1 MGPRCLDDAGSRSNP
16 IVKLCGESSDRIPKR
31 LPPVVRLNLESGGEI
46 QRSAAIIAS
55 SVRYDGGTDE
65 QGNPIEVVSRLK
77 DTVMA
82 AADRQRRDPLSFISN
97 REVFGDLIDNEQYV
111 TVLRN
116 VAEARRGRLLKTG

>member
-1 MGPRCLDDAGSRSNP
+1 
-16 IVKLCGESSDRIPKR
+16 
-31 LPPVVRLNLESGGEI
+31 VVRLNLESGGEI

-55 SVRYDGGTDE
+55 SVRYDEGTDE

-77 DTVMA
+77 NTLMA

-111 TVLRN
+111 TAFSEMWLRR
-116 VAEARRGRLLKTG
+116 VVGVC